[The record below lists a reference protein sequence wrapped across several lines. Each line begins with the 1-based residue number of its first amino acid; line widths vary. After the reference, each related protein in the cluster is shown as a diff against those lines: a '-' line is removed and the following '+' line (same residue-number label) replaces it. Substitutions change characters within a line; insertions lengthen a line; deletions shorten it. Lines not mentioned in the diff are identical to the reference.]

1 MIMRGNTPPTPRSP
15 TDRVQQ
21 DPTQPTTRHSRRG
34 RTGRERHDVEADVD
48 EGDSGTAIKQLQ
60 CQGCQRIFGSEQGL
74 ASHLTDSYRCPS
86 SSNYQQP
93 TAEPAKRVLQG
104 AEASTA
110 LHQISVLASAVTNE
124 PTTDLPAL
132 RRLQIDYAHSISIG
146 MHKEKYFLLM
156 TLDGIDFT
164 Y

>member
-1 MIMRGNTPPTPRSP
+1 MICVDWSGKCARQERTRRSA
-15 TDRVQQ
+15 
-21 DPTQPTTRHSRRG
+21 SRRPSRPSRPSRQKGGGG
-34 RTGRERHDVEADVD
+34 RVH
-48 EGDSGTAIKQLQ
+48 GTAIKQLP
-60 CQGCQRIFGSEQGL
+60 CQGCQRIFGSAQGL